1 LNATT
6 IAIGILALAGVVVL
20 ILLLANANRGRRAI
34 EDVPPGMRPAYSDE
48 QLERSVLE
56 RYMAWGL
63 VMTLF
68 FAVFFPLYWLREEGR
83 LNAEQETFFVEDV
96 VRGEDEYVQLC
107 AECHGPAG
115 GGGAA
120 PSPYGEGSWPAPAM
134 VDIAARYADHTLLA
148 QPTELRTF
156 IEQTIQRGRPGTP
169 MPTWGAAYGGPLTD
183 QQIDSIVDWI
193 LATQV
198 DDVEDAEGQDAEGED
213 AEGGEGED
221 AEGEGEDAEGEDAE
235 AEETAQATNVSGE
248 ELFTQNCAKCHGD
261 DAAGRM
267 DGTLAPSLLGVFDRH
282 AETTILGIL
291 RNGIIMPAG
300 GPIMPPWQNGYM
312 YPDSR
317 LSDEELEAIVDYL
330 RELGGGEGAVEAE
343 ETDDTDDTED
353 TEDQEVDLEIEPTQE
368 ARASQ
373 TPA

>member
-6 IAIGILALAGVVVL
+6 IAIGILALAGLVVL
-20 ILLLANANRGRRAI
+20 ILLLANANRGRKAI

-134 VDIAARYADHTLLA
+134 VDIAARYADHTLLS
-148 QPTELRTF
+148 QPSELRTF

-183 QQIDSIVDWI
+183 QQIDSITDWI
-193 LATQV
+193 LANQV
-198 DDVEDAEGQDAEGED
+198 DEVEANGEANGED
-213 AEGGEGED
+213 AEAED
-221 AEGEGEDAEGEDAE
+221 GNGEDAE

-248 ELFTQNCAKCHGD
+248 DLYTQNCAKCHGE
-261 DAAGRM
+261 DAGGRM
-267 DGTLAPSLLGVFDRH
+267 DGTLAPSLLTVFDRH
-282 AETTILGIL
+282 AEATILGIL
-291 RNGIIMPAG
+291 RNGIIMPHG

-330 RELGGGEGAVEAE
+330 RELGGGEGTEDATVEAE
-343 ETDDTDDTED
+343 DTGEPADAED
-353 TEDQEVDLEIEPTQE
+353 TQDEQVDLEIEPTQE

>member
-1 LNATT
+1 
-6 IAIGILALAGVVVL
+6 
-20 ILLLANANRGRRAI
+20 
-34 EDVPPGMRPAYSDE
+34 
-48 QLERSVLE
+48 
-56 RYMAWGL
+56 
-63 VMTLF
+63 
-68 FAVFFPLYWLREEGR
+68 
-83 LNAEQETFFVEDV
+83 
-96 VRGEDEYVQLC
+96 
-107 AECHGPAG
+107 
-115 GGGAA
+115 
-120 PSPYGEGSWPAPAM
+120 M

-183 QQIDSIVDWI
+183 QQIDSITDWI
-193 LATQV
+193 LANQV
-198 DDVEDAEGQDAEGED
+198 DDVEEAEGAEGEDAEGED
-213 AEGGEGED
+213 AE
-221 AEGEGEDAEGEDAE
+221 AEDAE

-248 ELFTQNCAKCHGD
+248 ELYTQNCAKCHGE

-330 RELGGGEGAVEAE
+330 RELGGGDGAGAAE
-343 ETDDTDDTED
+343 ETDDAED
-353 TEDQEVDLEIEPTQE
+353 TEDAEDEQVDLEIEPTQE
-368 ARASQ
+368 ARASR